1 MEATLTT
8 KTLDHLGLVSG
19 MFDELE
25 LGDKIDELLQS
36 DNAERNVSIG
46 KICKALVLNGLGFTQ
61 RTLYLVSHFF
71 EDKPV
76 ELLLGE
82 GVKASHLNDSVLGRG
97 LDELYA
103 YGCTELYSQLVP
115 KIIEKLNLSPISTH
129 MDLTSFHLD
138 GDYNSENVADLEGKK
153 VLHLTKGYSRD
164 HRPELNQVVL
174 NLITDN
180 QAGIPLHMEAL
191 DGNTNDKSSFRSTIK
206 NHVDQLQNV
215 SCFSYLVMDSAGYT
229 EETIQSHG
237 NTYHW
242 ISRVPE
248 NIKACK
254 EALKQEATFINI
266 TEKYSY
272 HSLEE
277 SYGGVEQRW
286 LVVHSQDAYNREVET
301 LKKNY
306 LKKSEAEQKAFLK
319 LCKTLFT
326 CEKDALQALERFEKQ
341 CKYIGLTNKQV
352 HKVTS
357 FKGKG
362 RPKKGATPDLIH
374 YTISAALYCSLEDY
388 QERRRYKGRFVI
400 ATNQLNKNKL
410 TDIELLNQ
418 YKGQAKVERGF
429 RFLKDPQFVASSFF
443 VKNPERVEALLFI
456 MTLCLTV
463 YAALEHQTRK
473 ALKQN
478 NETLPNQLG
487 KQVQNPTM
495 RWIFSIFKGIHILY
509 GTPQPMI
516 LNKNET
522 HTKLVELL
530 GARYKKYYFSQ

>member
-25 LGDKIDELLQS
+25 IGDKIDKLLQS

-46 KICKALVLNGLGFTQ
+46 QICKALVLNGLGFTQ

-71 EDKPV
+71 EDKPID
-76 ELLLGE
+76 LLLGE

-115 KIIEKLNLSPISTH
+115 KIIEKLNLSPLCAH

-138 GDYNSENVADLEGKK
+138 GDYNRENLPDSQGEK

-191 DGNTNDKSSFRSTIK
+191 DGNTNDKSSFRSTVK
-206 NHVDQLQNV
+206 NHIDQLNNV
-215 SCFSYLVMDSAGYT
+215 SSFSYLIMDSAGYT

-237 NTYHW
+237 NAYHW

-248 NIKACK
+248 NIKGCK
-254 EALKQEATFINI
+254 EALQQEATFIDL

-272 HSLEE
+272 HTVKQN
-277 SYGGVEQRW
+277 YGAIEQRW
-286 LVVHSQDAYNREVET
+286 LVIYSQDAYKREVET

-319 LCKTLFT
+319 LCKTLFS
-326 CEKDALQALERFEKQ
+326 CQEDALQALEYFEKQ
-341 CKYIGLTNKQV
+341 CKYIEFTNKQV
-352 HKVTS
+352 HKVAS

-362 RPKKGATPDLIH
+362 RPKKGAAPDLTH
-374 YTISAALYCSLEDY
+374 YTISAAVHCSLEDY
-388 QERRRYKGRFVI
+388 QKRKSYKGRFVI
-400 ATNQLNKNKL
+400 ATNQLDEDKL
-410 TDIELLNQ
+410 SDIALFNY

-463 YAALEHQTRK
+463 YAALEHRTRK
-473 ALKQN
+473 ALKQSN
-478 NETLPNQLG
+478 QTLPNQLG
-487 KQVQNPTM
+487 KDVQNPTM
-495 RWIFSIFKGIHILY
+495 RWIFSLFKGIHILY

-516 LNKNET
+516 LNKNEI

-530 GARYKKYYFSQ
+530 GDTYKKYYFSQ